1 MNIIPKITWQRSLLF
16 LICVALLAIAQV
28 GLSFMR
34 NNLATNIQKQE
45 QKKIKTQANITQLK
59 LELASLKRPER
70 LRALAQENLDMHSP
84 MPHQIIQP

>member
-1 MNIIPKITWQRSLLF
+1 MSIMPKVTWQRSLLF
-16 LICVALLAIAQV
+16 LICVAVLATAQV

-34 NNLATNIQKQE
+34 NTLASNIQKQE
-45 QKKIKTQANITQLK
+45 QQKRKIYVDITQLK

-70 LRALAQENLDMHSP
+70 LRSLAQEHLGMRSP